1 MTQFR
6 HSVNNHL
13 FIFLL
18 KKSFLLMI
26 KAIKGL
32 CRFSREHGIIKKKKK
47 ECRDHPSP
55 AQVNA

>member
-47 ECRDHPSP
+47 SAEITHPP
-55 AQVNA
+55 PR

>member
-1 MTQFR
+1 
-6 HSVNNHL
+6 
-13 FIFLL
+13 
-18 KKSFLLMI
+18 MI